1 MNVGLAKRIRVS
13 RLHHKV
19 STTTQKQGSK
29 FMSNEASTSQ
39 LNPLIGVDIP
49 RLEKEMERYQQ
60 ILDDHADHGYRV
72 AEEARQLGLDPKP
85 FVEIPRAND
94 LAGRTEKLLIE
105 HLDSYPVADD
115 ILSLIHI

>member
-1 MNVGLAKRIRVS
+1 
-13 RLHHKV
+13 
-19 STTTQKQGSK
+19 
-29 FMSNEASTSQ
+29 MSNEASTSQ

-60 ILDDHADHGYRV
+60 ILDDHADHAYRV

-94 LAGRTEKLLIE
+94 QIGRA
-105 HLDSYPVADD
+105 HV
-115 ILSLIHI
+115 